1 MNKLLLNNEDDINT
15 LVIEEDTQ
23 LEIDFKNIEKDI
35 HILVENSVLLN
46 IIEIS
51 KNTKNRFF
59 LELGNESRVIYNKFS
74 VDCNDYIYVLLDGK
88 YSNIKLNNSAVNN
101 SDSCIKFLIEH
112 NNINTESYL
121 SNHGINNSTGNMSFI
136 VDSKV
141 NPSAMKSITKQESKI
156 TNLKSG
162 KSDILPNL
170 IIDLDDVEASH
181 SAYISDFN
189 KDYMFYM
196 RSRGID
202 EKMAKKLLVNGFL
215 IGNLDVDCI
224 NREKI
229 LNEVK
234 V

>member
-1 MNKLLLNNEDDINT
+1 MNKLLLNSEDDINT

-23 LEIDFKNIEKDI
+23 LEINFEDVQKDI
-35 HILVENSVLLN
+35 HILVEDSVLLN

-51 KNTKNRFF
+51 KNTKNKFS

-88 YSNIKLNNSAVNN
+88 YSSIKLNNSAVNN
-101 SDSCIKFLIEH
+101 SDSSIKFLIEH
-112 NNINTESYL
+112 NNTNTDSYL

-141 NPSAMKSITKQESKI
+141 NPSAMKSTIKQESKI
-156 TNLKSG
+156 TNIKSG
-162 KSDILPNL
+162 KSSILPNL
-170 IIDLDDVEASH
+170 IVDLDDVEASH

-189 KDYMFYM
+189 QEYMFYM
-196 RSRGID
+196 KSRGID
-202 EKMAKKLLVNGFL
+202 EKTAKKLLVNGFL
-215 IGNLDVDCI
+215 IGNLDVDYTY
-224 NREKI
+224 REKI

-234 V
+234 I